1 MICLGG
7 RVIGYALAIDLVQIF
22 LNARFKCD
30 ARFKRRLDKITALE
44 QKEKLK

>member
-7 RVIGYALAIDLVQIF
+7 RVIGYALARDLVQIF
-22 LNARFKCD
+22 LNARFNGD
-30 ARFKRRLDKITALE
+30 DRFKRRLDKITALE